1 MFPFPS
7 PLIFLILIGFLVI
20 YIKFAEVLSSEL
32 VGKYYQFA
40 GWIPGQCNLMM
51 VVPELGTHLLTSALS
66 GFTFIFKIDVSAG
79 GNYGIPSC

>member
-7 PLIFLILIGFLVI
+7 PLISLILIGFLVI
-20 YIKFAEVLSSEL
+20 YIKFAEVLSEL

-40 GWIPGQCNLMM
+40 GWIPGQWNLMM

-66 GFTFIFKIDVSAG
+66 VFTFIFKIDVSAE

>member
-1 MFPFPS
+1 MFPFPF
-7 PLIFLILIGFLVI
+7 PLISLILIGFLVI